1 MGGGGPNKPNGAGDC
16 SFPKPPGGNQANP
29 PAVVHAIHP
38 SVAIMNNGA
47 RKGGSPDAW
56 QIIKDSPGLEDFWQL
71 HYAMEGGKE
80 HNVPHTFIAN
90 VDEHCEGK
98 DLKLTAESNRSFT
111 VFNSRNKFQK
121 VYKPR

>member
-47 RKGGSPDAW
+47 RKGGSPNAW
-56 QIIKDSPGLEDFWQL
+56 QIIKDSPQLEDFWQI
-71 HYAMEGGKE
+71 HYAMDAGKD
-80 HNVPHTFIAN
+80 HNVPDSFIAN
-90 VDEHCEGK
+90 VDEHCQRAY
-98 DLKLTAESNRSFT
+98 LKLTAQSDVSFT
-111 VFNSRNKFQK
+111 ASNSRNKFPTL
-121 VYKPR
+121 Y